1 MNNTP
6 NNNNDDNIHGGGEDT
21 NASHKSGEP
30 KRDSDY
36 DVGNADG
43 KRIRVDDDDK
53 KGRNIHWV
61 NVLRESKKTESIAS
75 QIIRGTT
82 AFHHHKTNP
91 SIRPYASDNFILYP
105 TVFCIKQVN
114 RSEVHKACVLQD
126 MLEAVQKIS
135 HDDFVYVCPV
145 SLNRLG
151 NSKQQIDFFVK
162 TLRAIHPHAYLMP
175 LREFGIPLETLTA
188 QLDKCNADRKAVSEM
203 TTKDDQGKSV
213 QVMDGCDKAREEVE
227 QGAKKVYSDFCDG
240 KEYLKELC
248 ESGLKNA
255 KAHIVDSGFEKK
267 WLSIQKELEQ
277 GKAYNIL
284 DSIVTKFGSGVG
296 EVEEEGVIGLLARSS
311 QRTAGRV
318 RVMYGVPMKQMSYMI
333 SHMKCIYGEKNFTK
347 LKIMIFY
354 DAGHSGYSYTN
365 TEFVRFM
372 DLFRSGIFSKV
383 FMSSPA
389 RASRKSAPVK
399 SIEYIKEKTN
409 TEVHYSKHIGQD
421 VNELVRKEDERQQ
434 ENKLATQRWN
444 DFVSG
449 HRDRLPTGTNTGVI
463 TRDVSSFMRII
474 SNINVTKEVRERF
487 ADDIKRFTSVGN
499 SDVIKATTAWGD
511 DDDDDSSV
519 ESVNMEEEGT

>member
-21 NASHKSGEP
+21 K
-30 KRDSDY
+30 
-36 DVGNADG
+36 
-43 KRIRVDDDDK
+43 
-53 KGRNIHWV
+53 RNIHWV
-61 NVLRESKKTESIAS
+61 NVVRESKLTETIAS
-75 QIIRGTT
+75 QIIRDTS

-91 SIRPYASDNFILYP
+91 SIRPYASDNFKLYP

-114 RSEVHKACVLQD
+114 RSEVHKVCVLQD

-188 QLDKCNADRKAVSEM
+188 QLDKYEADRKAVSEV
-203 TTKDDQGKSV
+203 TTANDQGKSV
-213 QVMDGCDKAREEVE
+213 QVMDGYDDEREVVE

-267 WLSIQKELEQ
+267 WLSIQKKLEQ

-284 DSIVTKFGSGVG
+284 DSIVTKFGSGMG
-296 EVEEEGVIGLLARSS
+296 EVEEEAVIGLLARSS
-311 QRTAGRV
+311 PSTSLGRV

-354 DAGHSGYSYTN
+354 DADHSGYSYTN
-365 TEFVRFM
+365 TEFIRFM

-399 SIEYIKEKTN
+399 SIEYVKQKTN
-409 TEVHYSKHIGQD
+409 TEVNFSKHIGQD
-421 VNELVRKEDERQQ
+421 VNELVRKEEERQQ

-444 DFVSG
+444 DFVSDQ
-449 HRDRLPTGTNTGVI
+449 RDRLPSGTNTGVI
-463 TRDVSSFMRII
+463 TRDVSSFMMTI
-474 SNINVTKEVRERF
+474 SNTHVTKEVRERF

-499 SDVIKATTAWGD
+499 SDVIKTTTTWGD

-519 ESVNMEEEGT
+519 ESANMEEEGT